1 MPKQPAE
8 ALTQESNAM
17 FNTRIAAVALCL
29 AAPFASHAADL
40 IVNGS
45 FENPGVKAGTWSV
58 VKSMPGWT
66 ASGSGIEVRNSVAGT
81 TPFGSNFIEL
91 DTHHANSNSWMAQ
104 TVTTDIGKRY
114 TLSYYYSPRSGVAAN
129 SNDITV
135 SWNGAALN
143 TNSGSGVGNANH
155 VWQMFSHTVKGTGTD
170 TVSFMAGG
178 LQDTYGGSIDN
189 VSLMAAVPEPGT
201 YALMAAGLAA
211 VGFVARRRSTGS
223 KQA

>member
-8 ALTQESNAM
+8 AFTQESNSM
-17 FNTRIAAVALCL
+17 SNTRIAAIALCL
-29 AAPFASHAADL
+29 AAPFAAHAGEL

-45 FENPGVKAGTWSV
+45 FEDPGVNAGTWSIL
-58 VKSMPGWT
+58 KNMPGWT
-66 ASGSGIEVRNSVAGT
+66 ASGSGIEVRNGVAGT
-81 TPFGSNFIEL
+81 TPFGNNFVEL

-114 TLSYYYSPRSGVAAN
+114 TLSYHYSPRAGVAGN

-135 SWNGAALN
+135 SWNGIALT
-143 TNSGSGVGNANH
+143 TNAGSGVGNSNH
-155 VWQMFSHTVKGTGTD
+155 VWQMFSHTVKGTGSD

-201 YALMAAGLAA
+201 YALLAAGLAA
-211 VGFVARRRSTGS
+211 VGFVARRRSAGHS
-223 KQA
+223 QA